1 MNKRDALLKK
11 LTFNLL
17 MLNSL
22 EVRTVIKQ
30 PRVGSSK
37 IKLSNVAFSLKIA
50 LWFDINNRHYKN
62 TQEKLT
68 ERLTKIWLAIQKQ
81 CIGKTK

>member
-1 MNKRDALLKK
+1 MNKTDALLKK

-30 PRVGSSK
+30 PRVVSSK
-37 IKLSNVAFSLKIA
+37 IKLSNVAFYLKIA
-50 LWFDINNRHYKN
+50 LWFDRNNGH
-62 TQEKLT
+62 
-68 ERLTKIWLAIQKQ
+68 
-81 CIGKTK
+81 